1 MPQGF
6 AGLVALG
13 EGSAEIFSEESLTLW
28 LSGKW
33 QVRVLRQGDDNLPLG
48 ELARIYVRLKASDLE
63 GNAAAHCEDR

>member
-13 EGSAEIFSEESLTLW
+13 AGSAEISSGESLTLW

-33 QVRVLRQGDDNLPLG
+33 QARVSRQGDGNLPLG
-48 ELARIYVRLKASDLE
+48 ELAQIHVRLKARDLE
-63 GNAAAHCEDR
+63 GNAAAHSEDR